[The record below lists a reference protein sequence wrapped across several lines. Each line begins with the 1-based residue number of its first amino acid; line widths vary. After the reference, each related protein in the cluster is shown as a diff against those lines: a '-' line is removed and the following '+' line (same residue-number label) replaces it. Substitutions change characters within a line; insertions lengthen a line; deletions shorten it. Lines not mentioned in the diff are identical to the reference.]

1 MAPPVRLAPAVQTAA
16 LAVLTMA
23 LGFPVSAS
31 PLPPSRGHED
41 PLRRPLHLP
50 RIEAGERCPVSSVDP
65 TVPFKSFGIGP
76 GLGRGPVYPVG
87 YPDGVLFVERNEDG
101 GWPGT
106 KVLWFVHERYRGPV
120 LLRGRRVDARDTL
133 RFGQGPR
140 PASELRIARGESVSW
155 TGQQPGSRGKP
166 SSVRVRGPGCYAVQ
180 IDGTSFSR
188 VVVFSVGQ
196 LDS

>member
-1 MAPPVRLAPAVQTAA
+1 MRLA
-16 LAVLTMA
+16 LAVLAIA
-23 LGFPVSAS
+23 LAASAS
-31 PLPPSRGHED
+31 AARSAGD

-50 RIEAGERCPVSSVDP
+50 RIEAGERCPVSTVDP
-65 TVPFKSFGIGP
+65 SIPFKSFGIGP
-76 GLGRGPVYPVG
+76 GLGGGPVYPVG
-87 YPDGVLFVERNEDG
+87 DGTLFVARTEAG

-106 KVLWFVHERYRGPV
+106 KVLWFVHARYRGPV

-140 PASELRIARGESVSW
+140 PAAELRIARGETVSW

-166 SSVRVRGPGCYAVQ
+166 SFIRVRGPGCYAVQ
-180 IDGTSFSR
+180 IDGTNFSR
-188 VVVFSVGQ
+188 IVVFSVGQ